1 METTRYVNHCS
12 ADNTSSAD
20 IYLLIPLTI
29 DENYDY
35 IVSDSMF
42 VIHSMKRIIPIRRR
56 RRHHPSRQFTAYKRL
71 SIDKF

>member
-42 VIHSMKRIIPIRRR
+42 VIYLGDDTKPNTDC
-56 RRHHPSRQFTAYKRL
+56 Q
-71 SIDKF
+71 SISFE